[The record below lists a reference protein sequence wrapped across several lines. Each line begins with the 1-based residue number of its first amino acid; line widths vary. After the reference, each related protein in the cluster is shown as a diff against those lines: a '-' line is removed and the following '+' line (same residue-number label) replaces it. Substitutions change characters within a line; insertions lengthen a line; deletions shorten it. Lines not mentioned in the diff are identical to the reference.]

1 MPSADQWKEF
11 EKCYDISLGLI
22 GELNKSLEELDKLV
36 VRAPPRPPSLSLSLV
51 IRHPRFPPFSSLR
64 R

>member
-36 VRAPPRPPSLSLSLV
+36 VRAPPRPPFSLSLL
-51 IRHPRFPPFSSLR
+51 
-64 R
+64 